1 VIEVIYG
8 IVFLGTPHLPL
19 NAAPSPNIIDL
30 ILRLQQ
36 RTSPRKHALTVNDNV
51 LDAINAWNAYDHANE
66 LLEPYL
72 VYFELFDIAR
82 DVYNILQRIRR
93 LVCAPSVYLE
103 R

>member
-1 VIEVIYG
+1 
-8 IVFLGTPHLPL
+8 
-19 NAAPSPNIIDL
+19 
-30 ILRLQQ
+30 
-36 RTSPRKHALTVNDNV
+36 VNNNV

-72 VYFELFDIAR
+72 VYFELFDVAR

-93 LVCAPSVYLE
+93 LVYAPSVYLE